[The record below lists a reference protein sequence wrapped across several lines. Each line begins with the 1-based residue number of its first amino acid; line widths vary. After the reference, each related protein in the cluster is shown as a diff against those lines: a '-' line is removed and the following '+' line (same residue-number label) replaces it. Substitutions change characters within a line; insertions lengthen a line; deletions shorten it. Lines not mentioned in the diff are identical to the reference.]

1 MCTKW
6 DQAMLEYLTLS
17 NGARQG
23 GILSPCVFTVYV
35 DDLSKQLISA
45 LGLQKLL
52 DVCYNSTLKSSP
64 AYHLV
69 TPAGACPGGG
79 GKGPGPPP
87 LEIKKQKK
95 NKK

>member
-23 GILSPCVFTVYV
+23 GILSPCVFAVYV

-64 AYHLV
+64 AYHLI
-69 TPAGACPGGG
+69 TPRSA
-79 GKGPGPPP
+79 
-87 LEIKKQKK
+87 I
-95 NKK
+95 